1 MAFGMGIQQQSKGL
15 RGWQMQHVYWLG
27 GSPCAGKTTISHII
41 AQEFGWQTYHID
53 REVESYLER
62 ADSQKHPHLSAYKE
76 MGLQR
81 FLLQPAQ
88 AQLEIVLG
96 MSHEQFTF
104 ILEDLSKFPEDLPI
118 LVEGANLR
126 PHDVAPHLPD
136 SSHALWLV
144 PTEEF
149 QLEVYPKRGTWVQD
163 VLRHHFEDDS
173 RVDVFEQWMERDA
186 LMARWAEK
194 AATDLGIRVIVV
206 DGSAS
211 LLDNAEL
218 VMKHFGLLR

>member
-1 MAFGMGIQQQSKGL
+1 MEN
-15 RGWQMQHVYWLG
+15 VYWLG

-76 MGLQR
+76 MGLKR
-81 FLLQPAQ
+81 FLLQPAKD
-88 AQLEIVLG
+88 QLETVLG
-96 MSHEQFTF
+96 MSQEQYAF
-104 ILEDLSKFPEDLPI
+104 ILEDLAKFEEGQTI

-126 PHDVAPHLPD
+126 PQDVASILP
-136 SSHALWLV
+136 STSHALWLV

-163 VLRHHFEDDS
+163 VLRNFEDDS

-186 LMARWAEK
+186 MMATWAEK
-194 AATDLGIRVIVV
+194 AASNLGIRVITV

-211 LLDNAEL
+211 LLDNAET
-218 VMKHFGLLR
+218 VMKHFGLLK